1 MATRYLSLA
10 VLVLGLAVI
19 ALLVDR
25 LRPAPAVSINEQGV
39 RTLIDRHLQTQV
51 LPSMAARAAALV
63 GPSVVHVGSYGRGG
77 RGREPAELAEGSG
90 LVLQDTGVV
99 LTNWHVVQNADSIRL
114 TFADGTESLATVRSK
129 SPEKDIAVLQALTV
143 PDDLVA
149 ATLGSADD
157 LRLGE
162 QVVVVGYPFGIGPSV
177 SAGVISGTDRS
188 YHSRA
193 ARQQLE
199 RLIQF
204 DAAANPGNSG
214 GPLVNAAGE
223 VVGIV
228 TAILNPNSQ
237 GTFLGIG
244 FAVPINDAAG
254 AAGQAPF

>member
-1 MATRYLSLA
+1 
-10 VLVLGLAVI
+10 
-19 ALLVDR
+19 
-25 LRPAPAVSINEQGV
+25 
-39 RTLIDRHLQTQV
+39 
-51 LPSMAARAAALV
+51 MAARAAALV
-63 GPSVVHVGSYGRGG
+63 GPSVVHVGSYGPGG
-77 RGREPAELAEGSG
+77 RGRVPAELAEGSG
-90 LVLQDTGVV
+90 VVLRDTGVV
-99 LTNWHVVQNADSIRL
+99 LTNWHVVQDADSIRL

-149 ATLGSADD
+149 ATLGSPDA
-157 LRLGE
+157 LQLGD

-177 SAGVISGTDRS
+177 SAGVVSGKDRV

-228 TAILNPNSQ
+228 TAILNPHSQ

-244 FAVPINDAAG
+244 FAVPIDDAAG